1 MHKEDRAKQRSGV
14 RGDRPPGAGLRG
26 FTRNMTEPKLMLYQ
40 VATGR
45 FMDAAGPLLYR
56 CYSGKFGPARD
67 NPDAEAEPNRG
78 PIPRGRWMMGKPYNS
93 AKVGPLAIPLLPAA
107 ETSTFGRSAFLIH
120 GDNAAGDASEGC
132 IVAPR
137 PLRHMLAA
145 HLERGGE
152 VCLYVI

>member
-14 RGDRPPGAGLRG
+14 RGDRLPGAGLRG
-26 FTRNMTEPKLMLYQ
+26 FSRNMTEPKLMLYR
-40 VATGR
+40 VDTGR

-56 CYSGKFGPARD
+56 CYSGKFGPARN
-67 NPDAEAEPNRG
+67 NPNAEAEPNRG

-93 AKVGPLAIPLLPAA
+93 ARVGPLCIPLLPAA

-137 PLRHMLAA
+137 PLRHLLAS
-145 HLERGGE
+145 HIQQGGE
-152 VCLYVI
+152 IVLYVV

>member
-14 RGDRPPGAGLRG
+14 RGDRLPGAGLRG
-26 FTRNMTEPKLMLYQ
+26 FSRNMTEPKLMLYR
-40 VATGR
+40 VETGR
-45 FMDAAGPLLYR
+45 FIDAAGPLLYR
-56 CYSGKFGPARD
+56 CYSGKFGPARN
-67 NPDAEAEPNRG
+67 NPNAEAEPNRG

-93 AKVGPLAIPLLPAA
+93 ARVGPLCIPLLPAA

-137 PLRHMLAA
+137 PLRHLLAT
-145 HLERGGE
+145 HIQQGGE
-152 VCLYVI
+152 IVLYVI

>member
-1 MHKEDRAKQRSGV
+1 
-14 RGDRPPGAGLRG
+14 
-26 FTRNMTEPKLMLYQ
+26 MTEPKLMLYQ

-56 CYSGKFGPARD
+56 CYSGKLGSSRN
-67 NPDAEAEPNRG
+67 NPMEEREPNRG

-145 HLERGGE
+145 HLEKGGE
-152 VCLYVI
+152 ICLYVI

>member
-1 MHKEDRAKQRSGV
+1 MHKEDRAKQRSSD

-26 FTRNMTEPKLMLYQ
+26 FTGIMMEPKLLLYR
-40 VATGR
+40 VETGR

-56 CYSGKFGPARD
+56 CYSGKFGPARN
-67 NPDAEAEPNRG
+67 NPNAEAEPNRG
-78 PIPRGRWMMGKPYNS
+78 PIPRGRWMMGKPYDS
-93 AKVGPLAIPLLPAA
+93 ARVGPLCIPLLPAA

-137 PLRHMLAA
+137 PLRHLLAS
-145 HLERGGE
+145 HIQQGGE
-152 VCLYVI
+152 IVLYVI

>member
-14 RGDRPPGAGLRG
+14 RGDRLPGAGLRG
-26 FTRNMTEPKLMLYQ
+26 FSRNMTEPKLMLYR
-40 VATGR
+40 VETGR

-56 CYSGKFGPARD
+56 CYSGKFGPARN
-67 NPDAEAEPNRG
+67 NPNAEAEPNRG
-78 PIPRGRWMMGKPYNS
+78 PIPRGRWMMGKPYDS
-93 AKVGPLAIPLLPAA
+93 ARVGPLSIPLLPAA

-137 PLRHMLAA
+137 PLRHLLAS
-145 HLERGGE
+145 HIQQGGE
-152 VCLYVI
+152 IVLYVI

>member
-1 MHKEDRAKQRSGV
+1 
-14 RGDRPPGAGLRG
+14 
-26 FTRNMTEPKLMLYQ
+26 MLYQ
-40 VATGR
+40 VTTGR

-56 CYSGKFGPARD
+56 CYSGKFGPARN
-67 NPDAEAEPNRG
+67 NPNAEAEPNRG

-93 AKVGPLAIPLLPAA
+93 ARVGPLCIPLLPAA

-137 PLRHMLAA
+137 PLRHLLAS
-145 HLERGGE
+145 HIQQGGTI
-152 VCLYVI
+152 VLYVI